1 VKDSTL
7 SQPRTLDIDEGS
19 SADERENE
27 QDRDFI
33 NDGSSESGSGSE
45 AGDAFDAAED
55 DPEQMTPELIRANR
69 EEHRE
74 RLAEWE
80 IEEDGIQD
88 LGMDGTEYCGLY
100 RAGVVIYAIPKT
112 DKDEFFQIMA
122 ETRHQVKELPNSQPL
137 MRLSFQLTR
146 GTLPQLRY
154 FTKAFKNRFN
164 ELELDW
170 EGNPDITALQLHLE
184 LAFKNRLGVKKL
196 ELTCIEEM
204 PTTPHAQTRYILTD
218 VIVRCATAV
227 EQQRAEDMMRYIAK
241 DVQLSMYAD
250 KEQLV
255 ALELLSELPQI
266 PYTTLGAQCLDTIAP
281 VNHVSPESL
290 AITGESLQEL
300 TIFAS
305 AQGETPLS
313 LPMSKSAAGLYEGDP
328 SDPHLEIS
336 EALTKHYKEVLSTES
351 NRELESSV
359 QLLITVEKQLVDGKE
374 VTFLY
379 EQTGVDLAAL
389 ALGMFQR
396 KCNCAHFAPM
406 CIKCLLI
413 RCSTPVPAV
422 ASPT

>member
-1 VKDSTL
+1 
-7 SQPRTLDIDEGS
+7 
-19 SADERENE
+19 
-27 QDRDFI
+27 
-33 NDGSSESGSGSE
+33 
-45 AGDAFDAAED
+45 
-55 DPEQMTPELIRANR
+55 
-69 EEHRE
+69 
-74 RLAEWE
+74 
-80 IEEDGIQD
+80 
-88 LGMDGTEYCGLY
+88 
-100 RAGVVIYAIPKT
+100 
-112 DKDEFFQIMA
+112 
-122 ETRHQVKELPNSQPL
+122 
-137 MRLSFQLTR
+137 
-146 GTLPQLRY
+146 
-154 FTKAFKNRFN
+154 
-164 ELELDW
+164 
-170 EGNPDITALQLHLE
+170 
-184 LAFKNRLGVKKL
+184 
-196 ELTCIEEM
+196 
-204 PTTPHAQTRYILTD
+204 
-218 VIVRCATAV
+218 
-227 EQQRAEDMMRYIAK
+227 MMRYIAK